1 MNRKMLASL
10 MLLTIVPLSLVS
22 RLAVAQTVELA
33 ALGSF
38 ELLFEPVQRVAT
50 YPAQPVAATV
60 TFREGEAFAVPSP
73 GRVQQIE
80 YLVEPGASVVQGQAF
95 AVLRGPE
102 MHHFEMGYQ
111 SSQALL
117 AIAQKRFN
125 SNKVLYERKAV
136 SASQWQE
143 ISEKY
148 YTLLLEHEHMRHFF
162 ELVIAG
168 DDDPDA
174 LTLAAPLAGVIDYSS
189 AYGGVE
195 EGDSI
200 ALFIPNDAIRL
211 EAALPNGMRDQVVAL
226 RAADCE
232 LVVDRISGMTDGFF
246 VQVWSGSLT
255 TSCSLILGQRVL
267 ATPLLKGTDVYSVRR
282 SAVFQLERQT
292 QVLAREGSSLVAV
305 AVSLLGAEDD
315 NYVLRADVDL
325 KGREVLVSSVSAVQ
339 GILMGL
345 GGD

>member
-1 MNRKMLASL
+1 MNRKMLAAL
-10 MLLTIVPLSLVS
+10 LLTLAPRLVI
-22 RLAVAQTVELA
+22 AQSVELA

-38 ELLFEPVQRVAT
+38 ELLFQPVQPVAT

-60 TFREGEAFAVPSP
+60 TFRKGEAFAVPSP

-80 YLVEPGASVVQGQAF
+80 YLVEPGARVAKGQAF

-117 AIAQKRFN
+117 AIAQRRFN
-125 SNKVLYERKAV
+125 SNKGLYERKAV
-136 SASQWQE
+136 SESQWQE

-162 ELVIAG
+162 ELVIEG

-200 ALFIPNDAIRL
+200 ALFIPVDAIRL
-211 EAALPNGMRDQVVAL
+211 EAALPNDMRDQVVAL

-232 LVVDRISGMTDGFF
+232 LVVERISGMTEGFF
-246 VQVWSGSLT
+246 VQAWSSALT
-255 TSCSLILGQRVL
+255 PSCSLILGQRVL
-267 ATPLLKGTDVYSVRR
+267 ATPLLRGTDAYSVRR

-292 QVLAREGSSLVAV
+292 QVLVREGSSLVAV
-305 AVSLLGAEDD
+305 AVSLLGAEGE
-315 NYVLRADVDL
+315 NYVLRADADL
-325 KGREVLVSSVSAVQ
+325 EGREVLVSSVSAVQ
-339 GILMGL
+339 GVLMGL
-345 GGD
+345 GAE